1 MTTGITPPRAYA
13 SQISMILPPFG
24 YFQTLAE
31 PAKADGKAKYKYK
44 HNSNAYLPFDES
56 VGRFFDLQ
64 PEQ

>member
-31 PAKADGKAKYKYK
+31 PAKADGKENGQCPKEAQAIP
-44 HNSNAYLPFDES
+44 NSHLRI
-56 VGRFFDLQ
+56 VQHVCL
-64 PEQ
+64 